1 MNKKLILT
9 IIVTTIIAVSAVFY
23 AVVYISPW
31 SIMYLYGQFC
41 VPEPAEPSIT
51 EESFPFT
58 LDYELNGKKKVIEDT
73 MICKYTGSEW
83 YGTSDEKSRTWG
95 MKLKSGKDAVVLWEG
110 KNKRGEQQRIVWGV
124 DPAYFMGDGDDVK
137 KYELPDKEYF
147 FYPGMTEEEYY
158 NTYIE
163 LETKESDGLIDEES
177 LGKRKLLEKYGIK
190 ILNWE
195 CALPIE
201 NSFQ

>member
-58 LDYELNGKKKVIEDT
+58 LVYELNGKKKVIEDT

-158 NTYIE
+158 NSYIE
-163 LETKESDGLIDEES
+163 LETTESDGLIDEES